1 MAEYRREVAWC
12 FCCPV
17 GGSRKRARTKISKI
31 SVDFAGSSCRVG
43 RSFPET
49 TVPDMSLAPD
59 SFSRSST
66 GPAAD
71 GGAPAREDE
80 RRVNL
85 LVLCGLALIVGVMTG
100 CGAVALRALIGL
112 FHNAFY
118 NGTFSI
124 WYDAN
129 VSEGPSRFGDWVFLS
144 PVLGGLAVVFLVQR
158 FAPEAQGHGVPEVM
172 DAVFYKRGNIR
183 GQVAIVKSLAS
194 ALSIGSGAAVGRE
207 GPIIQ
212 IGAALG
218 SAFSQAIKLSTWQ
231 KITLLSAGAGAGIA
245 ATFNTPLGGVL
256 FALEILLPEVSNR
269 TFLPVVIATG
279 AATTIGRILIGPAP
293 AFVVPDIQLSM
304 AQALGLQEAVAF
316 VLLGIMCGVASWAF
330 IRLLVVMED
339 GFPKLPGNAY
349 TQNVVGM
356 TVIGLMMVV
365 LTRNFGHSYVD
376 GVGYGVIQSTLD
388 NKMTGAGLL
397 ALLFALKMLA
407 TTISLGCGASGG
419 IFSPSLYLGATLGGA
434 FALAVGAILPHAGLS
449 VPSAAIVGMAAMV
462 GAGTGGVMTAIV
474 MVFEMTRDYAIIVPV
489 IVGVAVAAGIRR
501 SLVGETIYT
510 IKLRHRGH
518 RIPKERHINL
528 YLVKQ
533 AQDIMERRFI
543 LAKAGTTL
551 KEAIGAEDTDDLRA
565 IIVEREGRI
574 VGLIPPRSGLWLE
587 SQSNPNLLVER
598 FVESRAVVCR
608 DIDLLSLV
616 FARLKRHRSG
626 AAIVFHG
633 VARPRVRDIVG
644 VITKR
649 AIADTVI
656 DSYDD

>member
-1 MAEYRREVAWC
+1 MAVA
-12 FCCPV
+12 V
-17 GGSRKRARTKISKI
+17 T
-31 SVDFAGSSCRVG
+31 GSST
-43 RSFPET
+43 S
-49 TVPDMSLAPD
+49 
-59 SFSRSST
+59 
-66 GPAAD
+66 
-71 GGAPAREDE
+71 ARDDN

-100 CGAVALRALIGL
+100 CGAVALRALIGF

-129 VSEGPSRFGDWVFLS
+129 ISEGPSRFGDWIFLS
-144 PVLGGLAVVFLVQR
+144 PILGGLVVVFLVQR
-158 FAPEAQGHGVPEVM
+158 FAPEAKGHGVPEVM
-172 DAVFYKRGNIR
+172 DAVFYKHGNIR
-183 GQVAIVKSLAS
+183 GQVAVIKSLAS

-231 KITLLSAGAGAGIA
+231 KITLLAAGAGAGIA

-269 TFLPVVIATG
+269 TFLPVVVATG
-279 AATTIGRILIGPAP
+279 AATTIGRILIGPDP
-293 AFVVPDIQLSM
+293 AFVVPDIQLSL
-304 AQALGLQEAVAF
+304 APALGVQEAIAF
-316 VLLGIMCGVASWAF
+316 VLLGILCGVASWAF
-330 IRLLVVMED
+330 IRLLVIMED

-349 TQNVVGM
+349 TQNIVGM
-356 TVIGLMMVV
+356 AIIGLMMVV
-365 LTRNFGHSYVD
+365 LTHAFGHPYVD
-376 GVGYGVIQSTLD
+376 GVGYGVIQSILD
-388 NKMTGAGLL
+388 NKMTSVGLL
-397 ALLFALKMLA
+397 ALLFVLKMLA

-434 FALAVGAILPHAGLS
+434 FALAVGTILPHAGLT

-489 IVGVAVAAGIRR
+489 IVAVAVAAGVRR
-501 SLVGETIYT
+501 ALIGETIYT

-543 LAKAGTTL
+543 LAKAGTSL
-551 KEAIGAEDTDDLRA
+551 RKRSARKSTDDLRA
-565 IIVEREGRI
+565 IIVERDGRI
-574 VGLIPPRSGLWLE
+574 VGLIPPRSGLVARVPRQSEPAGRTFCRKPHGDLPGRRSLE
-587 SQSNPNLLVER
+587 PGVRQIEAP
-598 FVESRAVVCR
+598 
-608 DIDLLSLV
+608 SL
-616 FARLKRHRSG
+616 RRRHRLPRRRPAEG
-626 AAIVFHG
+626 PRHRRRHHQTRDRRHG
-633 VARPRVRDIVG
+633 HRQLRRLIRGGD
-644 VITKR
+644 
-649 AIADTVI
+649 
-656 DSYDD
+656 

>member
-1 MAEYRREVAWC
+1 M
-12 FCCPV
+12 
-17 GGSRKRARTKISKI
+17 
-31 SVDFAGSSCRVG
+31 SS
-43 RSFPET
+43 
-49 TVPDMSLAPD
+49 A
-59 SFSRSST
+59 SFSSAHPVQPVVGSN
-66 GPAAD
+66 P
-71 GGAPAREDE
+71 PARDDE

-85 LVLCGLALIVGVMTG
+85 LVLCGLALVVGVTTG

-129 VSEGPSRFGDWVFLS
+129 ISEGPSRFGNWVFLS
-144 PVLGGLAVVFLVQR
+144 PVLGGLVVVFLVER
-158 FAPEAQGHGVPEVM
+158 FAPEAKGHGVPEVM

-183 GQVAIVKSLAS
+183 GQVAIIKSLAS

-218 SAFSQAIKLSTWQ
+218 SAFSQAIKLSTSQ

-279 AATTIGRILIGPAP
+279 AATTIGRILIGPDP
-293 AFVVPDIQLSM
+293 AFVVPDIQLSL
-304 AQALGLQEAVAF
+304 AQSLGLQEATAF
-316 VLLGIMCGVASWAF
+316 VVLGILCGVASWAF
-330 IRLLVVMED
+330 IRLLVIMED

-349 TQNVVGM
+349 TQNIMGM
-356 TVIGLMMVV
+356 AVIGLMMVV
-365 LTRNFGHSYVD
+365 LTRAFGHPYVD

-388 NKMTGAGLL
+388 NKMTYAGLL

-434 FALAVGAILPHAGLS
+434 FALLVGVIFPHAGLS

-501 SLVGETIYT
+501 TLIGETIYT

-543 LAKAGTTL
+543 MAKAGTTL

-598 FVESRAVVCR
+598 FVESRAVICR
-608 DIDLLSLV
+608 DVDLLSLV

-626 AAIVFHG
+626 AAIVFRG
-633 VARPRVRDIVG
+633 VHRPRAHDIVG

>member
-1 MAEYRREVAWC
+1 
-12 FCCPV
+12 
-17 GGSRKRARTKISKI
+17 
-31 SVDFAGSSCRVG
+31 
-43 RSFPET
+43 
-49 TVPDMSLAPD
+49 
-59 SFSRSST
+59 
-66 GPAAD
+66 
-71 GGAPAREDE
+71 
-80 RRVNL
+80 
-85 LVLCGLALIVGVMTG
+85 MTG
-100 CGAVALRALIGL
+100 CGAVVLRALIGL

-129 VSEGPSRFGDWVFLS
+129 ISEGPSRFGNWVFLS
-144 PVLGGLAVVFLVQR
+144 PVLGGLVVVFLVQR
-158 FAPEAQGHGVPEVM
+158 YAPEAKGHGVPEVM

-183 GQVAIVKSLAS
+183 GQVAIIKSLAS

-218 SAFSQAIKLSTWQ
+218 SAFSQAIKLSTSQ

-279 AATTIGRILIGPAP
+279 AATTIGRILIGPDP
-293 AFVVPDIQLSM
+293 AFVVPDIQISL
-304 AQALGLQEAVAF
+304 AQALGLQEAIAF
-316 VLLGIMCGVASWAF
+316 VVLGILCGVASWAF
-330 IRLLVVMED
+330 IRLLVIMED

-349 TQNVVGM
+349 TQNIVGM
-356 TVIGLMMVV
+356 AAIGFMMVV
-365 LTRNFGHSYVD
+365 LTHAFGHPYVD

-388 NKMTGAGLL
+388 NKMTYAGLL

-434 FALAVGAILPHAGLS
+434 FALLVGMILPHAGLS

-501 SLVGETIYT
+501 TLIGETVYT

-543 LAKAGTTL
+543 VAKAGTTL
-551 KEAIGAEDTDDLRA
+551 KEAIRAEDTDDLRA

-587 SQSNPNLLVER
+587 SQGNPNLLVER
-598 FVESRAVVCR
+598 FVESRAAICR
-608 DIDLLSLV
+608 DVDLLSLV

-626 AAIVFHG
+626 AAIVFRG
-633 VARPRVRDIVG
+633 VHRPRVHDIVG

>member
-1 MAEYRREVAWC
+1 M
-12 FCCPV
+12 
-17 GGSRKRARTKISKI
+17 
-31 SVDFAGSSCRVG
+31 SSTPL
-43 RSFPET
+43 SSPKL
-49 TVPDMSLAPD
+49 PDQPLIEDRAPD
-59 SFSRSST
+59 RDN
-66 GPAAD
+66 G
-71 GGAPAREDE
+71 

-85 LVLCGLALIVGVMTG
+85 LVLCGLALIVGIMTG
-100 CGAVALRALIGL
+100 FGAVGLRMLIGL
-112 FHNAFY
+112 FHNIFY

-129 VSEGPSRFGDWVFLS
+129 ISEGPSRFGGWVYIS
-144 PVLGGLAVVFLVQR
+144 PVIGGLIVVFLVQR
-158 FAPEAQGHGVPEVM
+158 FAPEAKGHGVPEVM

-183 GQVAIVKSLAS
+183 GQVAIIKSIAS

-218 SAFSQAIKLSTWQ
+218 SAFSQAINLSTWQ

-269 TFLPVVIATG
+269 TFLPVVVATG
-279 AATTIGRILIGPAP
+279 AATTIGRILIGPDP
-293 AFVVPDIQLSM
+293 AFVVPAIQSTLS
-304 AQALGLQEAVAF
+304 QAPGLQEALAF
-316 VLLGIMCGVASWAF
+316 VLLGILCGVAAWAF

-339 GFPKLPGNAY
+339 GFPRLPGNVY
-349 TQNVVGM
+349 TQNIVGM
-356 TVIGLMMVV
+356 TAVGLMMVL
-365 LTRNFGHSYVD
+365 LTRFFGHPYVD

-388 NKMTGAGLL
+388 NQMTSVGLL
-397 ALLFALKMLA
+397 ALLFGLKLLA

-434 FALAVGAILPHAGLS
+434 FALAAGGILPHAGLN

-489 IVGVAVAAGIRR
+489 IVAVALAAGIRR
-501 SLVGETIYT
+501 ALIGETIYT

-518 RIPKERHINL
+518 RIPKQRHLNL
-528 YLVKQ
+528 YLVMQ

-543 LAKAGTTL
+543 LATAGTTL
-551 KEAIGAEDTDDLRA
+551 KQAINSEATDDLRA
-565 IIVEREGRI
+565 IIVERQGRI

-587 SQSNPNLLVER
+587 SQSNPNLLVEN
-598 FVESRAVVCR
+598 FVESRAVICR
-608 DIDLLSLV
+608 DVDLLGFV
-616 FARLKRHRSG
+616 FGILKRHRSG
-626 AAIVFHG
+626 AAIVFRG
-633 VARPRVRDIVG
+633 VDRPRARDIVG

-656 DSYDD
+656 DNYED

>member
-1 MAEYRREVAWC
+1 MWQFPKQQNFPLILR
-12 FCCPV
+12 
-17 GGSRKRARTKISKI
+17 GLH
-31 SVDFAGSSCRVG
+31 VDWFGH
-43 RSFPET
+43 FPDS
-49 TVPDMSLAPD
+49 TVPDMSSAPL
-59 SFSRSST
+59 SSSKFPIRPVV
-66 GPAAD
+66 GSPAPVPD
-71 GGAPAREDE
+71 RE

-100 CGAVALRALIGL
+100 CGAVALRTLIGL

-129 VSEGPSRFGDWVFLS
+129 VSDGPSRFGDWVFLS
-144 PVLGGLAVVFLVQR
+144 PVIGGLVVVFLVQR
-158 FAPEAQGHGVPEVM
+158 FAPEAKGHGVPEVM

-183 GQVAIVKSLAS
+183 GQVAIIKSLAS
-194 ALSIGSGAAVGRE
+194 ALSIGGGAAVGRE

-279 AATTIGRILIGPAP
+279 AATTIGRILIGPDP
-293 AFVVPDIQLSM
+293 AFVVPDIQMSL
-304 AQALGLQEAVAF
+304 AQALGLQEAIAF
-316 VLLGIMCGVASWAF
+316 VVLGALCGVASWAF

-349 TQNVVGM
+349 TQNIIGM
-356 TVIGLMMVV
+356 AAVGLMMVA
-365 LTRNFGHSYVD
+365 LTHAFGHPYVD

-388 NKMTGAGLL
+388 NKMTYAGLL
-397 ALLFALKMLA
+397 ASLFVLKMLA

-434 FALAVGAILPHAGLS
+434 FALVVSMVFPHAGLT

-501 SLVGETIYT
+501 TLIGETIYT

-543 LAKAGTTL
+543 LAKVGTTL

-587 SQSNPNLLVER
+587 SQRNPNLLVER
-598 FVESRAVVCR
+598 FVESRAVICR

-616 FARLKRHRSG
+616 LARLKRHRSG

-633 VARPRVRDIVG
+633 VDRPRVRDIVG